1 MEDRAE
7 RVSRRSLRRTRQ
19 AGASKKTVYFAIT
32 ANAVIAIAKFVGG
45 AASGS
50 TAMLAEG
57 AHSVADT
64 TNQLMLLLSIR
75 LGAREPDPGRPFGHG
90 QERFLWTLLA
100 ATGMFVAGAV
110 FAIGYGVLELLE
122 SSGEQGGFGI
132 AYTVLGL
139 AFVAEGVSWLRA
151 LHQTRREARES
162 ERTLLGHVRTSRDPN
177 VKMVLFEDTAALVG
191 VVIATGGVALHQ
203 VTGSPF
209 WDPGASILI
218 GLLLVAVAVWMGR
231 DAGHLVTGAAARPDE
246 RDAIER
252 TIESFDGVV
261 EVQELLTMALGPDTL
276 LVAARVDLED
286 DLGSDRVEELSSEI
300 DERLRETVPDVTEVF
315 LDATP
320 GRQRGAE
327 LRDLAGR

>member
-1 MEDRAE
+1 MGDRAE
-7 RVSRRSLRRTRQ
+7 RASRRSVGRSRA

-32 ANAVIAIAKFVGG
+32 ANAVIAVAKFVGG

-64 TNQLMLLLSIR
+64 ANQCMLLLSIR
-75 LGAREPDPGRPFGHG
+75 LGGREPDPERPFGHG

-110 FAIGYGVLELLE
+110 FAIGYGVFELLDP
-122 SSGEQGGFGI
+122 SGEQGGFGI
-132 AYTVLGL
+132 AYAVLGVAL
-139 AFVAEGVSWLRA
+139 VAEGISWLRA

-162 ERTLLGHVRTSRDPN
+162 ERPTLRHVRGSRDPN
-177 VKMVLFEDTAALVG
+177 VKMVLFEDSAALVG
-191 VVIATGGVALHQ
+191 IALAAGGVALHQ
-203 VTGSPF
+203 VTGKPF
-209 WDPGASILI
+209 WDPAASILI
-218 GLLLVAVAVWMGR
+218 GILLVTVAVWMGR
-231 DAGHLVTGAAARPDE
+231 DAGHLITGAAARPEE

-261 EVQELLTMALGPDTL
+261 EVQELLTMALGPDAL

-286 DLGSDRVEELSSEI
+286 DLDSDRVEELSSEI
-300 DERLRETVPDVTEVF
+300 EERLRAVVPDVTEVF
-315 LDATP
+315 IDPTP
-320 GRQRGAE
+320 GRARRAE
-327 LRDLAGR
+327 LGQAAGG